1 MNHVPADVDLHR
13 IARDVMRARG
23 FDPQFSPEVEL
34 QVSQLPHGLPVG
46 TDHDIRDLRHLLWS
60 SIDNDDSRDL
70 DQIEVAERVSSSETK
85 VLVGIADVDAFV
97 RKNSAIDGHAARET
111 TTVYTGIEMFPML
124 PERLSTGV
132 SSLLPG
138 ADKLSIVIEF
148 IVGDDG
154 EIKSSN
160 LYRALVRNQAQLA
173 YSSVGAWL
181 QGSGAP
187 PDKLKD
193 SPDLQKQIQL
203 QDRIAGSLRE
213 QRYKHGALNIESTEV
228 HPVMSEGE
236 IVGIAD
242 QEKNRA
248 SGLIEELMIAAN
260 ESVARL
266 LQAKKV
272 SSIRRVVKTPERWP
286 RIVELAAQH
295 GGHLPEQPD
304 SKALND
310 FLTQRKAADPDH
322 FADVSLTV
330 IKLMGPGEYVLERPG
345 DPDIGHFGLAVQDYT
360 HSTAPNRRFADIVS
374 QRLVKA
380 VLANQPPPYSDA
392 ELTAIAANC
401 TLKQDAARKV
411 ERDMSKRIAAV
422 AMRNRI
428 GETFAAIV
436 TGANEHGV
444 FIRVLKPHIE
454 GMLVRGQAGLDVGD
468 RLRAKLVNTDVH
480 RGYIDF
486 ARA

>member
-1 MNHVPADVDLHR
+1 MNHVPAEVDLHR
-13 IARDVMRARG
+13 IAREVMRARG
-23 FDPQFSPEVEL
+23 FNPQFSPEVEL
-34 QVSQLPHGLPVG
+34 QVSQLPQGLPVE
-46 TDHDIRDLRHLLWS
+46 TDHDIRDLRHLPWS

-70 DQIEVAERVSSSETK
+70 DQIEVAERVSPSETK

-97 RKNSAIDGHAARET
+97 PKNSAIDRHAARET

-124 PERLSTGV
+124 PERLSTGI

-138 ADKLSIVIEF
+138 ADKLGIVIEF
-148 IVGDDG
+148 IAGDDG
-154 EIKSSN
+154 EIKLSN

-181 QGSGAP
+181 QGTGPAP
-187 PDKLKD
+187 NKIKD

-203 QDRIAGSLRE
+203 QDRIAGCLRV

-228 HPVMSEGE
+228 RPVMSEGE

-304 SKALND
+304 SKALNE
-310 FLTQRKAADPDH
+310 FLTQRKTADPDH

-380 VLANQPPPYSDA
+380 VLANQPPPYPDA

-401 TLKQDAARKV
+401 TLKQDAARKA

-422 AMRNRI
+422 AMRGRI
-428 GETFAAIV
+428 GEIFPAIV
-436 TGANEHGV
+436 TGANEHGIFV
-444 FIRVLKPHIE
+444 RVLKPHIE
-454 GMLVRGQAGLDVGD
+454 GMLVRGQTGLDVGD
-468 RLRAKLVNTDVH
+468 RLQAKLVNTDVN

-486 ARA
+486 ARV